1 LVTGGIGA
9 SIARKLA
16 AEGASVAIA
25 TSPPHCS
32 SSLISVPSPMLG
44 VYAASKSALV
54 GFTKVARVSPVS
66 QYMTGAIA

>member
-1 LVTGGIGA
+1 
-9 SIARKLA
+9 
-16 AEGASVAIA
+16 
-25 TSPPHCS
+25 
-32 SSLISVPSPMLG
+32 MLG